1 MFSCA
6 AKGAYG
12 PPARPPPPLADDDT
26 PPQNPCRRWRRRRR
40 PIAPGRP
47 TTFAPCFFTA
57 TRRTE
62 ARGEGL
68 LCGGSL
74 SPPRPRPFTTATS
87 LPGRSSQPCWGST
100 RKNGFFFLLLLLFF
114 FLVRTRLLKRPPPL
128 EGIGEETGSQK
139 SGASRER
146 CRGGEEGVKAPP
158 KAARS
163 NASLCP
169 LQPSLPSLP
178 SFPPSPPSPPSPPFP
193 SLPSFRLFF
202 GFCLFR
208 YSCAAGPRNVEALFL
223 LPLGLIAGAW
233 LWTPTLF
240 TPRGLRW
247 AALCKD
253 AEGWRRWMDS
263 RDMTSPAASWESW

>member
-100 RKNGFFFLLLLLFF
+100 RKNVGGFSFFSSSFSRK
-114 FLVRTRLLKRPPPL
+114 RTRLLKRPPPWKGL
-128 EGIGEETGSQK
+128 GRK
-139 SGASRER
+139 L
-146 CRGGEEGVKAPP
+146 GVKRAGRQGRGAGAERKESRLRRRQP
-158 KAARS
+158 AAMLVSARS
-163 NASLCP
+163 NPPSP
-169 LQPSLPSLP
+169 PSLPSLP
-178 SFPPSPPSPPSPPFP
+178 LLPPLPPLPFLPSPPSAFFLVFASSVTAARRGLGTWRLSFSCLSDSSQGRGYGRPPSSRPEA
-193 SLPSFRLFF
+193 S
-202 GFCLFR
+202 
-208 YSCAAGPRNVEALFL
+208 AGRRSARTRRD
-223 LPLGLIAGAW
+223 GAVG
-233 LWTPTLF
+233 WTRAT
-240 TPRGLRW
+240 
-247 AALCKD
+247 
-253 AEGWRRWMDS
+253 
-263 RDMTSPAASWESW
+263 